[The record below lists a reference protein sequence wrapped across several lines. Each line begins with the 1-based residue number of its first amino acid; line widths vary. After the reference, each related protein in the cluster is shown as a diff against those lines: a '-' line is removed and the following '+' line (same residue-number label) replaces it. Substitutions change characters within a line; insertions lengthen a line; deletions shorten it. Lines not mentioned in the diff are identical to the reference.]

1 MHFLPSKQSQAK
13 TLQRIKEKVEDV
25 SMIYYRQR
33 ILHIV
38 VDRTPTLGS

>member
-1 MHFLPSKQSQAK
+1 MHFLPSKESQAK

-25 SMIYYRQR
+25 PLIYYRQR
-33 ILHIV
+33 IHHIV